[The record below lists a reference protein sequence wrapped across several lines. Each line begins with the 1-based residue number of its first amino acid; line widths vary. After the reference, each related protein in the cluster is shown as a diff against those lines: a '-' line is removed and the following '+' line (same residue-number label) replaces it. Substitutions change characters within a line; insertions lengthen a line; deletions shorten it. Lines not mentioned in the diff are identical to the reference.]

1 LRSLQIWIARG
12 SILSLAPIVEYG
24 SRFLRTAVLSRLLLP
39 DEFGISVA
47 IATVLSIAG
56 LVTDLSLDKFVVVNT
71 SQDKSQTLAAV
82 HVLSIARGLLLSSIL
97 LAVASSTAKIFG
109 IPQFTGSFA
118 IAALYP
124 IMSSFA
130 HLGIKQVQQQYQFVP
145 ETIAQII
152 TQISAVAAAIV
163 AAYFLRDH
171 RAILASFFTEAVV
184 YTIASQMLARTNY
197 RLWPDRATLRAAS
210 NFGLPLVINGIGLAA
225 LSQFD
230 RMLIGSWLGVQTLG
244 AYAVILSLSTF
255 PMNLIFRIFYPIAA
269 AILLESKN
277 TPLHETRPVLLLFIS
292 EAVAVLYALSVAL
305 TLDWLT
311 PIIFGPSFQ
320 VAQGVQLLLVV
331 IVFLRVLRG
340 SAPTMFLLVAGR
352 TRELA
357 LLNLVSGI
365 GILCAFWLLHYSLSL
380 EAALFGQLIGDV
392 LASVLMLYLSSM
404 RALPNRHL
412 LRTDGTMSLISLAII
427 VGTLVWNPQ
436 PTWEARGIVFLGGL
450 IGVAA
455 QFAVGFYNHR
465 GFGLTRVGTH

>member
-1 LRSLQIWIARG
+1 MRSLQIWIARG

-24 SRFLRTAVLSRLLLP
+24 SRFLRTVVLSRLLVS

-82 HVLSIARGLLLSSIL
+82 HVLSIARGFLLSSIL
-97 LAVASSTAKIFG
+97 LVTASSAASIFG
-109 IPQFTGSFA
+109 IPQFAGSFT

-124 IMSSFA
+124 IVGSFA

-171 RAILASFFTEAVV
+171 RAILVSFFTEAVV

-230 RMLIGSWLGVQTLG
+230 RMLVGSWLGVQTLG

-255 PMNLIFRIFYPIAA
+255 PMSFIFRIFYPIAA
-269 AILLESKN
+269 AVLLESKN
-277 TPLHETRPVLLLFIS
+277 TPLHETRPALLLFIA
-292 EAVAVLYALSVAL
+292 EAVAVLYALFVAL

-311 PIIFGPSFQ
+311 PFIFGDSFH
-320 VAQGVQLLLVV
+320 VTQGVHLLLVV

-365 GILCAFWLLHYSLSL
+365 GIVCAFWLLHYSLSL
-380 EAALFGQLIGDV
+380 EAVLFGQLIGDF
-392 LASVLMLYLSSM
+392 LASVLMLYMSSM
-404 RALPNRHL
+404 RALPRHL
-412 LRTDGTMSLISLAII
+412 LRTDGAMSLIGLAII
-427 VGTLVWNPQ
+427 VGTLVWSPQ
-436 PTWEARGIVFLGGL
+436 PTLEARGIVFLGGL
-450 IGVAA
+450 IGIAA
-455 QFAVGFYNHR
+455 QLAVGFHNHR
-465 GFGLTRVGTH
+465 GFGLVSQPRV